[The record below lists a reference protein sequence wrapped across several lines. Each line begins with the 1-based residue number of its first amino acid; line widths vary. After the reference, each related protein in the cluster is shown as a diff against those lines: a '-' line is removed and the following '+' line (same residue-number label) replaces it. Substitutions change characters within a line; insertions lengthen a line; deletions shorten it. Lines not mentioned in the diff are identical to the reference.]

1 MPKLPAYQTTMIG
14 SMPHASTEEALK
26 TLEKFPLAIPS
37 WPQLPKR
44 SFLEGMVPQCS
55 EGLPGIQVDHDAKR
69 LWLAQNDD
77 LAQGLAEFYENVL
90 TENVDALA
98 ISDHYAAGLHSFLGQ
113 LWANNA
119 SLPYIKGQLTGPF
132 TLGLGLNDQDKN
144 PVWFD
149 EQYRDVILKGLS
161 LKARWLVRELGQY
174 AKNVLIFLDEPILS
188 ALGTPAYV
196 SIQNQHVIDGLNEVI
211 HAAQKAGALV
221 GIHCC
226 GNMDWG
232 LLAST
237 DLDIIAFDAYFY
249 GKKVAL
255 YTEQIE
261 AFLQRDGI
269 LAYGLVPT
277 LEPEVLAQ
285 STVDTLKQKL
295 STLMD
300 HFSAKGISEDRLREQ
315 ILLTPSCGMGTLS
328 TGESERVLELLAEVA
343 HATCV
348 G

>member
-1 MPKLPAYQTTMIG
+1 MPRLPAFQTTMIG
-14 SMPHASTEEALK
+14 SMPHASAEDALK
-26 TLEKFPLAIPS
+26 TLSRYPLSIPS

-55 EGLPGIQVDHDAKR
+55 EGLPGIQVDHDSKR
-69 LWLAQNDD
+69 LWLANDED
-77 LAQGLAEFYENVL
+77 LGYAMAGFYEHVI
-90 TENVDALA
+90 TEDLDALA
-98 ISDHYAAGLHSFLGQ
+98 ISESYAAGLHCFLQQ
-113 LWANNA
+113 LKAGSA
-119 SLPYIKGQLTGPF
+119 SLPRVKGQITGPF
-132 TLGLGLNDQDKN
+132 TMGLGLNDQEKR

-161 LKARWLVRELGQY
+161 LKARWLVRELSQY
-174 AKNVLIFLDEPILS
+174 ADSVLVFLDEPILS

-196 SIQNQHVIDGLNEVI
+196 SIQNEHVIAGLNEVI
-211 HAAQKAGALV
+211 HAVQEAGALV

-249 GKKVAL
+249 GDKLGL
-255 YTEQIE
+255 YAEQIE
-261 AFLQRDGI
+261 SFLQRDGI

-277 LEPEVLAQ
+277 LEPDILAQ
-285 STVDTLKQKL
+285 TTAGDLQQKL
-295 STLMD
+295 TTLLD
-300 HFSAKGISEDRLREQ
+300 LFIGKAISEDRLRQ
-315 ILLTPSCGMGTLS
+315 QMLLTPSCGMGTLS
-328 TGESERVLELLAEVA
+328 TGESERVLELLSEVA
-343 HATCV
+343 HATCL